1 MFDYSKCSCNRI
13 PLECN
18 HCNHSNHSTLEW
30 VIWLLANICGG
41 YGTNICGNKTI
52 AKFTEFTYPSEF
64 TEFTYPPPFEGDN
77 YQVENPTINND
88 RNDYD
93 KPKKVD

>member
-1 MFDYSKCSCNRI
+1 MLDYSKCSCNRI

-30 VIWLLANICGG
+30 VNWLLANICGG
-41 YGTNICGNKTI
+41 YGTNTCGNKR
-52 AKFTEFTYPSEF
+52 
-64 TEFTYPPPFEGDN
+64 
-77 YQVENPTINND
+77 VEKHNNNTD

-93 KPKKVD
+93 KPKKAD